1 MSLIHDHGVPTV
13 IISDGAK
20 ELVSGRTKEICNAYR
35 IKQEYTVSY
44 SPWQNKAEASIGRLK
59 RDVLRTHCKTGAPA
73 RLWNYTAEYVTDIR
87 HFTASEMPE
96 LKGRTPFE
104 HVEGSTPDISA
115 LCQFDYYKVVHCY
128 MPTKE
133 FPEEKKVLGRWLGI
147 ARNCTD
153 DLAYKILVKSG
164 QIITRKDVWAAS
176 GDERATE
183 LFKDRLARLDTAIK
197 AKFGSGTDEI
207 TTLKDS
213 NGQVIPLETVPEPNN
228 IFDEELINEPCAD
241 PNLDPSDEPTP
252 EQYDEYTLMP
262 R

>member
-1 MSLIHDHGVPTV
+1 
-13 IISDGAK
+13 
-20 ELVSGRTKEICNAYR
+20 
-35 IKQEYTVSY
+35 
-44 SPWQNKAEASIGRLK
+44 
-59 RDVLRTHCKTGAPA
+59 
-73 RLWNYTAEYVTDIR
+73 
-87 HFTASEMPE
+87 
-96 LKGRTPFE
+96 
-104 HVEGSTPDISA
+104 
-115 LCQFDYYKVVHCY
+115 